1 MTVNIKSIRSF
12 SIPDRWVV
20 HSYYT
25 LNPYAPDG
33 SGRIL
38 CAGCDPDSGIG
49 EVMIL
54 DPDGRVVDRFGRQRV
69 STIFY
74 HTGFWQSWSPDGKGV
89 YFQSSD
95 GDVLHP
101 RVTFHDLTNGRDY
114 TIEADMEGTPA
125 NSDRFMYGL
134 SGMYYAAGY
143 ADGCYHPELSPIPFA
158 ARDRHGLFRESVKE
172 NTNELVISVERLLEL
187 HPRREELLKSDR
199 KVDGGLTLMVY
210 CVRYDR
216 TGRRIMFHFGN
227 HCTDKRRGEPKVMS
241 LYTADCDADGNISN
255 LHCALDMSYDGN
267 GVHWSWANDDS
278 LLGYYKYNG
287 KGVLA
292 GIDADG
298 QNLRILSDGTPY
310 GGHPSVSPRDGRLIV
325 SDCASDG
332 QGKVCFLYDG
342 EPVDEV
348 RLPKYDRSVG
358 EIPRG
363 RNRYYVCHHPVFN
376 ADGTRVLCNT
386 LPGRCAELCELEI
399 GY

>member
-1 MTVNIKSIRSF
+1 MCIKNIRSF
-12 SIPDRWVV
+12 HIPGRWTV

-54 DPDGRVVDRFGRQRV
+54 GPDGRVIDRFGRQKI

-74 HTGFWQSWSPDGKGV
+74 HTGFWQSWSPDGRGV
-89 YFQSSD
+89 YFQSCD

-101 RVTFHDLTNGRDY
+101 KVTLHDFADGKDY
-114 TIEADMEGTPA
+114 TIAADMEGTPV
-125 NSDRFMYGL
+125 NSDWFLYGL

-143 ADGCYHPELSPIPFA
+143 ADGCYHPELSPIPFT
-158 ARDRHGLFRESVKE
+158 ARDRHGLFRTSVKE
-172 NTNELVISVERLLEL
+172 GKSELVISVEELLWLHPLRDRLLEAD
-187 HPRREELLKSDR
+187 H

-210 CVRYDR
+210 CARYDR
-216 TGRRIMFHFGN
+216 SGTRVMFHFGN

-241 LYTADCDADGNISN
+241 LFTADCDTDGNLSN
-255 LHCALDMSYDGN
+255 LHCSLDMSFGGN
-267 GVHWSWANDDS
+267 GVHWSWDNDGS
-278 LLGYYKYNG
+278 LIGYYKYNG
-287 KGVLA
+287 KSVLA

-298 QNLRILSDGTPY
+298 GNLRVYSDNTPY
-310 GGHPSVSPRDGRLIV
+310 GGHPSISPHDSRIIV
-325 SDCASDG
+325 SDAVSDG
-332 QGKVCFLYDG
+332 QGKVFFMQDG
-342 EPVDEV
+342 EIVDEV
-348 RLPKYDRSVG
+348 KLPKYDRSIG
-358 EIPRG
+358 ELPRG

-386 LPGRCAELCELEI
+386 LPDRRAELCELEI
-399 GY
+399 EY